1 MPKGRGISKRTA
13 VGAMFLILQPGT
25 VLGQAA
31 SPDPETPR
39 PIEALNSVWIEELT
53 WMEVRD
59 ALREGKNTALVV
71 TGGVEQNGP
80 YLATGKHSII
90 LRATAEAIARKL
102 GNALVAPVI
111 SFVPEGDFE
120 PPSGHMR
127 YPGTISVREETF
139 RDLLTDIAMS
149 LKTHGFRHIVLIGD
163 SGGNQAG
170 MEAVADLLSAEWAG
184 TGTTI
189 HFIPEYYDND
199 RWRAWLED
207 RGVVE
212 VDEGLHDDVRHTAIM
227 MLVDPTTVRAGQRR
241 EAGLFSING
250 VALDPQD
257 EILTLA
263 RDLVDYQAEVTVEAI
278 RKALSGSD

>member
-1 MPKGRGISKRTA
+1 MGSGFLGVMMPNGRRISKRTA
-13 VGAMFLILQPGT
+13 VGAMLLILQPGT

-59 ALREGKNTALVV
+59 ALREGK
-71 TGGVEQNGP
+71 
-80 YLATGKHSII
+80 
-90 LRATAEAIARKL
+90 

-139 RDLLTDIAMS
+139 RDLLTDIATS
-149 LKTHGFRHIVLIGD
+149 LKIHGFRHIVLMGD

-170 MEAVADLLSAEWAG
+170 MEAVADVLSAEWAG
-184 TGTTI
+184 TGTTV

-199 RWRAWLED
+199 RWKAWLEN

-212 VDEGLHDDVRHTAIM
+212 VDERLHDDVRHTAIM
-227 MLVDPTTVRAGQRR
+227 MLVDPTTVRAEQGR

-263 RDLVDYQAEVTVEAI
+263 RDLVDYQAQVTVEAI
-278 RKALSGSD
+278 RKALNGSD